1 MRLSFSVIRPGAW
14 LLCVGLLV
22 WCPVAAG
29 AEPEAGNSSELSQLA
44 LETWLD
50 AEPAE
55 PTDDEPSDDAEA
67 PQLPPRQQG
76 VVIEGSVGALG
87 HLGDMQGISPVSPW
101 FKLHVGYE
109 LFSWLMVFG
118 AGDLALSSTSL
129 ANRPPEKRSYAL
141 FGVSTGARLAWQ
153 PLTALGFYLQP
164 AVGLASVNHD
174 VLSTYGYP
182 DADRLRPFAESTL
195 GIEWFQVSSH
205 YGLSLYGGAR
215 DYFQSFERI
224 NGTRA
229 PLVWLSGIA
238 IRYAL

>member
-1 MRLSFSVIRPGAW
+1 MIRRRGW
-14 LLCVGLLV
+14 LLCTGLLV
-22 WCPVAAG
+22 WWPVAAG
-29 AEPEAGNSSELSQLA
+29 ATEEDGSSELSQLE
-44 LETWLD
+44 LEAWLD
-50 AEPAE
+50 GE
-55 PTDDEPSDDAEA
+55 PTETGEDDASSEQEA
-67 PQLPPRQQG
+67 PPLPPRRQG
-76 VVIEGSVGALG
+76 LVVEGSVGALG
-87 HLGDMQGISPVSPW
+87 HLGDMQVVSPISPW
-101 FKLHVGYE
+101 FRLHVGYE
-109 LFSWLMVFG
+109 LFGWLMVFG
-118 AGDLALSSTSL
+118 AGDVALSSTAL

-153 PLTALGFYLQP
+153 PFAAVGAYLQP

-182 DADRLRPFAESTL
+182 DADRLRPFAEGTL

-224 NGTRA
+224 NGTKA
-229 PLVWLSGIA
+229 PIVWLSGLA